1 MENIFRRDKNEM
13 VLFRP
18 KDYEKCVNECVEIVR
33 DKWISVCKS
42 KGDLSV
48 LRRGYYEKSDIQ
60 NGVGRFHTNQP
71 ANNPIGTDIVYFISL
86 LQLRY
91 GFRVGEILN
100 AFRDED
106 LEKIEMMKDC
116 SN

>member
-1 MENIFRRDKNEM
+1 M

-42 KGDLSV
+42 GGDLSV

-60 NGVGRFHTNQP
+60 NELVDFIQINQP
-71 ANNPIGTDIVYFISL
+71 TIRLVLI
-86 LQLRY
+86 
-91 GFRVGEILN
+91 
-100 AFRDED
+100 
-106 LEKIEMMKDC
+106 
-116 SN
+116 